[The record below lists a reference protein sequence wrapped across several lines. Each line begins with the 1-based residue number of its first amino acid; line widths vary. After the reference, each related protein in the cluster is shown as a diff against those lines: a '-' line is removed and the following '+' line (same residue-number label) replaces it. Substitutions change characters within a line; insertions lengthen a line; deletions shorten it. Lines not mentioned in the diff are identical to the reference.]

1 MSDLRTAAEYR
12 RLAAFFRDRA
22 PLPSLQKTY
31 LKVADGYERLAEK
44 IEEMEAADQ
53 DSAPYTQARDSRQSK
68 QA

>member
-12 RLAAFFRDRA
+12 RLAAFFRYRA

-44 IEEMEAADQ
+44 MEAAEQ
-53 DSAPYTQARDSRQSK
+53 DSAPNTEARDLRQSE